1 MLFLFYHFVEDAGKV
16 YDVFIDPEMN
26 DRFVFIL
33 LKTGKLLVWK
43 FMKPSYEWEYY
54 KIFPLCKG
62 PGCQLTSFAYND
74 STIIWCEK
82 RASLQCY
89 VCVAEVNYSESEAG
103 NDESDRKFSIRNTYC
118 LLHNCL
124 PITIHPFKDSKFC
137 LLPSSNRPPGLILF
151 WSKEKNEITVSCS
164 MFHCD
169 IIPIHI
175 SFLSAKFIKWSNT
188 LKQIVGNLPT
198 ICLSVFDHFSGL
210 ALKGLVFFSFSQ

>member
-1 MLFLFYHFVEDAGKV
+1 MRKTLLLFLVYHFVDDAGKV

-43 FMKPSYEWEYY
+43 FIKPSYEWEYY
-54 KIFPLCKG
+54 EIFPLCKG
-62 PGCQLTSFAYND
+62 PGCQLTSYAYND
-74 STIIWCEK
+74 NTIIWCEK

-89 VCVAEVNYSESEAG
+89 VCVAEVNYTENEAG
-103 NDESDRKFSIRNTYC
+103 NNECDRKFSIRNTYC

-124 PITIHPFKDSKFC
+124 PMTIHPFKDSKFC

-151 WSKEKNEITVSCS
+151 WSKEKNEITVSCL

-169 IIPIHI
+169 TILIQI
-175 SFLSAKFIKWSNT
+175 SFFIFPV
-188 LKQIVGNLPT
+188 IVE
-198 ICLSVFDHFSGL
+198 F
-210 ALKGLVFFSFSQ
+210 